1 MSTYFFRTM
10 VQVVFVLLACLA
22 TPILS
27 SAQDLQVDLLIP
39 MSTDSRSHAKFTA
52 PIQPGSATLS
62 GTVSNLEGKAA
73 VGIDLVFDYI
83 IPQGPIAALDEQ
95 IDRIEITTETQEG
108 EIFGSVIIDTQIIFL
123 NPNRVPLFYYATLYY
138 PQYSNAYVVR
148 IRVFG
153 SYD

>member
-1 MSTYFFRTM
+1 MSTYFCRTM
-10 VQVVFVLLACLA
+10 VQVVLVLLTCFA

-27 SAQDLQVDLLIP
+27 SAQELQVELLIA
-39 MSTDSRSHAKFTA
+39 MSTDSRSHVKFTT

-62 GTVSNLEGKAA
+62 GTVSNLQGRAT

-83 IPQGPIAALDEQ
+83 IPQGPVAFDEQ
-95 IDRIEITTETQEG
+95 INRIEITTETQEG
-108 EIFGSVIIDTQIIFL
+108 EIFGCVIIDTQIIFL

-138 PQYSNAYVVR
+138 PEYNNAYVVR

-153 SYD
+153 SYV